1 MSTGNN
7 RFIRNVEMNVA
18 MIQATSPIKGFYNGR
33 NVNCIICCM
42 RIHHVWVGI
51 KVIIT
56 GSSHQSLNACRKL
69 IRKLGYLIS
78 IEACRIVSVSNI
90 TEATWL
96 INKTLPYDL
105 IIPPFSPEKVPFE
118 PLISVPCRELMIG
131 RFTAS
136 K

>member
-33 NVNCIICCM
+33 NVNCIIWCM

-78 IEACRIVSVSNI
+78 IEACRIVSVSKLKPLGLS
-90 TEATWL
+90 T
-96 INKTLPYDL
+96 KTLPYDL